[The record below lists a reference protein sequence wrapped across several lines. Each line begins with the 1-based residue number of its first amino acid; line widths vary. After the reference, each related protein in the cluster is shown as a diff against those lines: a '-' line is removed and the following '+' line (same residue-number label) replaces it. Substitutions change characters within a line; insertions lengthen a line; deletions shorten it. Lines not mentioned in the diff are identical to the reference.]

1 MENRM
6 AAACTEVARSGAAA
20 SSAGLSAR
28 AAKKVEKEVRSI
40 RVGQHWDNKL
50 GPQFD
55 VLVAANVIKL
65 RAQMRF
71 SEVCFFGIDCKSFSR
86 ARGRP
91 IPGARW

>member
-1 MENRM
+1 MENRI
-6 AAACTEVARSGAAA
+6 AAASTEVARSGAAA

-28 AAKKVEKEVRSI
+28 AAKKVEKEVRNI

-55 VLVAANVIKL
+55 VLVEANAIKL

-91 IPGARW
+91 IPGARR